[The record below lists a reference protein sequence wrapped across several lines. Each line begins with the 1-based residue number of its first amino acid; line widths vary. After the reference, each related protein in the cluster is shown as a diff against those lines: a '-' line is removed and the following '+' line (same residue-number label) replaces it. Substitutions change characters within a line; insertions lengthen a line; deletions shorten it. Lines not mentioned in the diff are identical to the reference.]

1 MHDFKEQY
9 GVYYGERLISFTVI
23 RRKRKTLEIEK
34 INQRAENFSKSEKN
48 TNKLKEIKKKIAWI
62 ETLISEK
69 LYQENEVKNG

>member
-1 MHDFKEQY
+1 MKKTELDNLKKQDIPS
-9 GVYYGERLISFTVI
+9 LLNQ
-23 RRKRKTLEIEK
+23 RKTLEIEK